1 MNALPGDNEF
11 RAVLRQWFI
20 DFHSH
25 VRPMSE
31 VDIARRVDSYLWQE
45 DLYREKVDFLM
56 QMLADRGARPQEV
69 LDIGS
74 SAGGLSVALALAGK
88 NVMGVEPSAGGVA
101 ASQMRARRRCVGT
114 ASFQVGVGEAL
125 PCADNQFD
133 LVVSFAVFEHV
144 QDPAQVA
151 RETFRVLKPGGYAFI
166 EVPNYIFP
174 FEPHYK
180 IAWLPMMPK
189 PLGKLY
195 ARARGGKPEFLD
207 ELNYMNIW
215 IIRDLFN
222 RAGFMGLQDLYAQY
236 LSMKAAG
243 APWANR
249 TGRLASMSWL
259 AGIIRA
265 LCSAGPGAWFLNR
278 AIYLLAQKPSS

>member
-11 RAVLRQWFI
+11 RAVLRDWFA

-31 VDIARRVDSYLWQE
+31 ADFDRRVDSYIRQE

-88 NVMGVEPSAGGVA
+88 NVMGVEPSAGGVT
-101 ASQMRARRRCVGT
+101 ASQMRARRRGVST

-125 PCADNQFD
+125 PYADNRFD
-133 LVVSFAVFEHV
+133 LVVSLAVFEHV

-189 PLGKLY
+189 SIGKLY
-195 ARARGGKPEFLD
+195 ARVRGGKPEFLD
-207 ELNYMNIW
+207 ELNYMNTW
-215 IIRDLFN
+215 IIRDLFA
-222 RAGFMGLQDLYAQY
+222 RAGFVGLQDLYAQY

-249 TGRLASMSWL
+249 TGRLASMPWL
-259 AGIIRA
+259 ASIIPV

-278 AIYLLAQKPSS
+278 AIFLLARKPSS

>member
-1 MNALPGDNEF
+1 MDTLPGDNEF
-11 RAVLRQWFI
+11 RAVLREWFA
-20 DFHSH
+20 DFHLR

-31 VDIARRVDSYLWQE
+31 ADFDRRVESYIRQE

-56 QMLADRGARPQEV
+56 QMLADRGAHPQEV

-101 ASQMRARRRCVGT
+101 ASQMRARRRGVGT

-125 PCADNQFD
+125 PFADNRFD
-133 LVVSFAVFEHV
+133 LVVSLAVFEHV

-189 PLGKLY
+189 SIGKLY
-195 ARARGGKPEFLD
+195 ARARGGNPDFLD
-207 ELNYMNIW
+207 ELNYMNTW

-222 RAGFMGLQDLYAQY
+222 RAGFVGLQDLYAQY
-236 LSMKAAG
+236 LSLKAAG

-249 TGRLASMSWL
+249 TGRLARMPWL
-259 AGIIRA
+259 AGIIP
-265 LCSAGPGAWFLNR
+265 LLFSAGPGAWFLNR